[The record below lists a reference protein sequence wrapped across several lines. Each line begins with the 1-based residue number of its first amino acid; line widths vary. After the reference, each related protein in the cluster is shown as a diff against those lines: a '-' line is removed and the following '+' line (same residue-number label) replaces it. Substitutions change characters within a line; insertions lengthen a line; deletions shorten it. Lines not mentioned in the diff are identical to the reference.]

1 MTFLLDSGIV
11 ADLISPTPDP
21 IILQW
26 LDQQEEETLFIS
38 VATLAQLSEFI
49 AQEPDGK
56 EKEKH
61 HSWLT
66 NDLLIR
72 FSGRFCAVTETVAIK
87 WGEVLAELRS
97 LGRALTL
104 ANSIE
109 LAIALVYGHTIVT
122 KDIAIYEDVGVKV
135 LNPCIKKP
143 KGII

>member
-11 ADLISPTPDP
+11 ADLISPSPDP

-49 AQEPDGK
+49 AQEPNGK

-61 HSWLT
+61 RSWLT

-104 ANSIE
+104 TNSIE

-135 LNPCIKKP
+135 LNPSIKKP

>member
-1 MTFLLDSGIV
+1 MTFLLDAGIV
-11 ADLISPTPDP
+11 ANLISSNPDP
-21 IILQW
+21 EILQW

-38 VATLAQLSEFI
+38 VAALAQISESI
-49 AQEPDGK
+49 AQETNN
-56 EKEKH
+56 KEKH
-61 HSWLT
+61 RSWLT

-87 WGEVLAELRS
+87 WGEVLAELHS

-109 LAIALVYGHTIVT
+109 LAIALVYGHTIIT
-122 KDIAIYEDVGVKV
+122 KNISTYAGIGVKA
-135 LNPCIKKP
+135 LNPCDKS

>member
-61 HSWLT
+61 RSWLT

-104 ANSIE
+104 TNSIE

-122 KDIAIYEDVGVKV
+122 KNIAIYEDVGVKV